1 MKLTSVLRLLQ
12 ETFTAAAFA
21 EANEHETALIMLG
34 TKGAGKSTFCACPT
48 SGEECL
54 CTLSSAA

>member
-34 TKGAGKSTFCACPT
+34 TKGGEKSTSCACPI
-48 SGEECL
+48 SREECL
-54 CTLSSAA
+54 CTLRAAA

>member
-1 MKLTSVLRLLQ
+1 MQLTSVLRLLQ
-12 ETFTAAAFA
+12 ETFTATAFA
-21 EANEHETALIMLG
+21 EENEHETALTMLG
-34 TKGAGKSTFCACPT
+34 TKGVEKSTFCACST